1 MADNLFS
8 HGDILPFIAPADVVD
23 LAWFATKKYV
33 FDCRAMVL
41 YCQPIA
47 ALASIPIER

>member
-23 LAWFATKKYV
+23 LPRLTSKEYV
-33 FDCRAMVL
+33 LDRRAMVFHS
-41 YCQPIA
+41 QPIA
-47 ALASIPIER
+47 ALTSIL